1 MYEPKSVS
9 WPIGTADFDPASTV
23 AGSSCWRELR
33 RWHEFSAAEEFDQG
47 LAEDSVPTFEHGQ
60 LIRSLSQFGKE
71 GGDARE
77 GAAGAVMLTMTA
89 GDVHGGAA
97 GMAGLSA
104 DGLEQQRPAGD
115 GLAMMIGIGQAHE

>member
-1 MYEPKSVS
+1 
-9 WPIGTADFDPASTV
+9 
-23 AGSSCWRELR
+23 LR

-47 LAEDSVPTFEHGQ
+47 LAEDSVPAFEHGQ
-60 LIRSLSQFGKE
+60 LLRSLSQFGKE

-77 GAAGAVMLTMTA
+77 GAAGAVMLTVTA
-89 GDVHGGAA
+89 GDGHGGAA